1 MNNEKEKELENI
13 DDEARLDKVAELD
26 ILKQSLEETK
36 TKTAEYYDKFLR
48 LSAEFSNYKNRVD
61 RERKELICYSHKEI
75 LKELLPFLDSF
86 DKALE
91 AEHKN
96 IEELISGMKI
106 VQNVLWDTLKKQG
119 LKKMEVIGEKFD
131 PNFHEAIGF
140 DESDKEENIV
150 TFEIHA
156 GYLLNEKVLRPA
168 IVRISKKILSTK
180 S

>member
-1 MNNEKEKELENI
+1 MNHEKELENI
-13 DDEARLDKVAELD
+13 DEEARIDKISELD

-36 TKTAEYYDKFLR
+36 TKAEEYYDKFLR

-61 RERKELICYSHKEI
+61 KERKELISYSHKEV
-75 LKELLPFLDSF
+75 LKEILPFLDSF

-91 AEHKN
+91 SDHKN
-96 IEELISGMKI
+96 IDELISGMKM

-140 DESDKEENIV
+140 DETDAEENII

-168 IVRISKKILSTK
+168 IVRINKKIQNTK